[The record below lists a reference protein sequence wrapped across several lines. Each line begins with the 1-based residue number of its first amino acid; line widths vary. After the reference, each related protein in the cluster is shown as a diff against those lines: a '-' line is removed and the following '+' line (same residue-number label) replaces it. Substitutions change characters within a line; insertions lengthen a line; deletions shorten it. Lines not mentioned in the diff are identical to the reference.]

1 MDSDVKLYGNLKVEE
16 KQVDLGD
23 ANFSLET
30 SIGAV
35 LANSEKTDI
44 LALEIDFRLKGKKEE
59 IPQDSWVWMYTSLR
73 NKGDQAA
80 EDWETVSCL
89 V

>member
-1 MDSDVKLYGNLKVEE
+1 MEE
-16 KQVDLGD
+16 QQVDLGD

-35 LANSEKTDI
+35 LANSEQTDI
-44 LALEIDFRLKGKKEE
+44 LALEIDFKLKGRQEE
-59 IPQDSWVWMYTSLR
+59 IPKDSWVWMYTSLR
-73 NKGDQAA
+73 KKGDQAA
-80 EDWETVSCL
+80 EEWETVSCL